1 MPLLGHDFAEDLAG
15 KHGAENVEIEDP
27 AERVCGQIK
36 EAEVGAGGG
45 GGLVATGA
53 VDEAVDFAELGDHS
67 LSCLGDAVRQLSADA
82 APLSADAALG
92 TVPAT
97 GGGILHGGDSGLG
110 GRRRIAVHAAPGRP
124 QQDCRHRRD
133 AFARRDGGLRTRE
146 DVDRDIGARCE
157 RRLRIVGQRDR
168 AHRAEGIQRV
178 ENIRRA
184 PALRER
190 NGTAAA
196 VRVRSE
202 ARLRRG
208 ERFRAASEAPPRERR
223 KLRHEQAA
231 AAADEERFPIADGR
245 IERFRRP
252 RYREPR
258 KHRRLLPDLRL
269 ELLSSHR
276 PGLSPQLARTLDESR
291 GA

>member
-1 MPLLGHDFAEDLAG
+1 MPDFLQLSG
-15 KHGAENVEIEDP
+15 KTFVVFGVANRKSV
-27 AERVCGQIK
+27 AWFVGRSL
-36 EAEVGAGGG
+36 EAE
-45 GGLVATGA
+45 
-53 VDEAVDFAELGDHS
+53 
-67 LSCLGDAVRQLSADA
+67 
-82 APLSADAALG
+82 
-92 TVPAT
+92 
-97 GGGILHGGDSGLG
+97 
-110 GRRRIAVHAAPGRP
+110 
-124 QQDCRHRRD
+124 
-133 AFARRDGGLRTRE
+133 
-146 DVDRDIGARCE
+146 GAR
-157 RRLRIVGQRDR
+157 V
-168 AHRAEGIQRV
+168 V
-178 ENIRRA
+178 YS
-184 PALRER
+184 
-190 NGTAAA
+190 
-196 VRVRSE
+196 VRSE